1 MDVGVRLLEA
11 SGSKVVSEMIGL
23 ETEEPVVMVEL
34 ETLGVKVVS
43 VMVGLVTE
51 VMIVVLELEAP
62 GSKVVS
68 DSMVGSLVMTAV
80 EGFKVVSATVTDKVT
95 GAVVSGVSEVIMSV
109 CWLLLSLVVGPSSKV
124 VSLTPL
130 KLVVLVNF
138 VDLSGSK
145 MDMVVV
151 DSEVETFT
159 ELWVEEASVEDS
171 INVELGSEVISVE
184 DAIVVSNDKLV
195 V

>member
-68 DSMVGSLVMTAV
+68 DSMVGTLVMTAV
-80 EGFKVVSATVTDKVT
+80 EGFKVVSATVTDRVT
-95 GAVVSGVSEVIMSV
+95 GAVDSGVGEVIMSV
-109 CWLLLSLVVGPSSKV
+109 CWLLSLVVGPSSKV

-130 KLVVLVNF
+130 KLVVLVNS
-138 VDLSGSK
+138 VDVNGSK
-145 MDMVVV
+145 MEMVVV
-151 DSEVETFT
+151 EVETFT

-171 INVELGSEVISVE
+171 LNVELGSEVILVE
-184 DAIVVSNDKLV
+184 DDIVVSNDKLV